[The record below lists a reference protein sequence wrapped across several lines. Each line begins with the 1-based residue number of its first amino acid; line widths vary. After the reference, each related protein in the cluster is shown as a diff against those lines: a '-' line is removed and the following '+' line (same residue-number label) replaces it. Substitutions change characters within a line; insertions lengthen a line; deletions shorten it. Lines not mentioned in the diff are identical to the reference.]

1 MKKILLADDDQ
12 FLAKSYKVK
21 LEKDG
26 YAVTI
31 VSSGVEVLESL
42 EKEIPDLLLLDLI
55 MPGKDGYTTLED
67 IRKNPKFN
75 SLKVVVS
82 TNLTQEEDK
91 EKVKKLGAKG
101 YIIKSDLSLAEFSE
115 KIKEILG

>member
-1 MKKILLADDDQ
+1 MKKILIADDDQ
-12 FLAKSYKVK
+12 YLGKSYKLK

-26 YAVTI
+26 YAVTL
-31 VSSGVEVLESL
+31 VSSGIEVFESL

-55 MPGKDGYTTLED
+55 MPDKDGYTTLEE
-67 IRKNPKFN
+67 IRKNPK
-75 SLKVVVS
+75 LKNLTVVVS
-82 TNLTQEEDK
+82 TNLCQEEDK

-101 YIIKSDLSLAEFSE
+101 FIVKSDLSLAEFSE